1 MRGSTP
7 WLILALLLMAPMA
20 AMAEDVEAVTKPS
33 ADIELSF
40 VRPGKVA
47 EVPVKEGDAISAGQV
62 LARLDDT
69 VEQLQLLQLKAKA
82 ENQTKIDA
90 AKAELAQKQEDLKK
104 FEIAKR
110 KGAATDMEVEHAR
123 LSAQIAKLS
132 LEMARFEHQQDRT
145 RYDEAKAE
153 AERLRLISPISGL
166 VEEVTIEPGESP
178 QPLKTAVRVV
188 TTDPLWIDAIAPL
201 ALAQDLKADQTV
213 TVIFPGQGGEGQGE
227 RGQGKIIFVS
237 AVSRAASDT
246 LRLRVEVANPRRR
259 PAGER
264 VILSF
269 PDAPGGN

>member
-1 MRGSTP
+1 
-7 WLILALLLMAPMA
+7 
-20 AMAEDVEAVTKPS
+20 MAEDVEAVTKPS

-40 VRPGKVA
+40 VRPSKVA